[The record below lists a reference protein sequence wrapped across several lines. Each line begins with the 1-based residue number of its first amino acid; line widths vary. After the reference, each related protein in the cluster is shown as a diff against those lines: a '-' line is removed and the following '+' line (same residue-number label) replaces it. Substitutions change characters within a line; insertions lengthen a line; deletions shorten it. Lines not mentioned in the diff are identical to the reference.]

1 MNRWIRIIYV
11 DLVEIHTAMRDTHI
25 HVSGCAGQNGLLG
38 MLTTNSN
45 VFVFVDHLYR
55 ILLEVVI
62 ILCFFNS
69 KDNDHTANSTVNLI
83 L

>member
-1 MNRWIRIIYV
+1 MNRWILIIYV

-25 HVSGCAGQNGLLG
+25 HAGQNGLLG

-55 ILLEVVI
+55 ILLEAVI
-62 ILCFFNS
+62 ILCFF
-69 KDNDHTANSTVNLI
+69 LFQRQ
-83 L
+83 

>member
-1 MNRWIRIIYV
+1 MNRWILIIYV

-25 HVSGCAGQNGLLG
+25 HFSGCAGQNGLLG

-62 ILCFFNS
+62 ILCFF
-69 KDNDHTANSTVNLI
+69 LI
-83 L
+83 PKTMIIQRIPLLT